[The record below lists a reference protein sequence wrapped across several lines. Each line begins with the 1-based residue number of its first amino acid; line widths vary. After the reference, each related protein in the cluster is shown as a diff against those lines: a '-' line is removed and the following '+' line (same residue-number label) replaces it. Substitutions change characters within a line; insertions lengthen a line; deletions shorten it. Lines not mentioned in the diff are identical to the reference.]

1 MNFSV
6 NKEKGEIT
14 SEGNSREEI
23 NDGYQ
28 ILEAVQHVHWHS
40 APGNRGTKGGKDGE
54 ATKRGREMIFNSN
67 TVIFV
72 YLTGLIL
79 PGMFF
84 SHYDQNVKDKSEIAK
99 LITELCLSQ
108 FFFSVQS
115 TKIQA
120 KT

>member
-1 MNFSV
+1 
-6 NKEKGEIT
+6 
-14 SEGNSREEI
+14 
-23 NDGYQ
+23 
-28 ILEAVQHVHWHS
+28 
-40 APGNRGTKGGKDGE
+40 
-54 ATKRGREMIFNSN
+54 MIFNSN

-72 YLTGLIL
+72 YLTGLTL

-84 SHYDQNVKDKSEIAK
+84 SHYDQNVKDKNEIAK
-99 LITELCLSQ
+99 LITKLCLSQ